1 MNMALW
7 DSINDKCWVPL
18 DWLWDHG
25 LPIGRI
31 FEKYHLPAIL
41 FPLIIILV
49 VLAIVWLLISPAAP
63 GPCGDGLC
71 AQDETCSDC
80 PLDCGECTLPTA
92 DKFIL
97 TVELTGLINE
107 AVTVKIFDKDGI
119 ILDSETGRK
128 GLFEFTGVEPQIIKA
143 VVSCPNGKEQSSRP
157 REVTKDDNII
167 TLPVPNG
174 CFDYLTDNDDVPIE
188 THGNIGVRLVD
199 DATGDSIDARV
210 VAVRLSDDLSEAD
223 MLTSG
228 GSATLNVRADNFY
241 YLTASRA
248 EYQSYDGK
256 DDSFYIVGGDTIYRT
271 IRLVPTVA
279 SSGTLAVCALSGSR
293 PLQSGRIS
301 VVEVGG
307 LEIDSASLSPS
318 DNGCATFDI
327 PSGKLVKATLISPP
341 QGCVSPGFSDPVTI
355 GAGTSSINLDVS
367 CQQGTALVKVIVY
380 DRQGN
385 IRTDQAKVTMW
396 DAISG
401 EQIPG
406 TAPDSSLSIGSGGY
420 TEEITVPA
428 GVLLQAR
435 ATDVPLGYVDTV
447 SGPAVFSP
455 DEHGSINIVLGEVGR
470 GGFEFLGASIV
481 YTPATP
487 GSPIK
492 VFVQQI
498 LYNGTLLTEE
508 NSEVSI
514 LINGNEYDAFYN
526 RSAAF

>member
-1 MNMALW
+1 MALW

-25 LPIGRI
+25 VPIGRV
-31 FEKYHLPAIL
+31 FEKYHLPAVL

-49 VLAIVWLLISPAAP
+49 VLAIVWLLMSPAAAT
-63 GPCGDGLC
+63 GPCGDGFC
-71 AQDETCSDC
+71 AADETCLDC

-92 DKFIL
+92 DKLIL
-97 TVELTGLINE
+97 TVELTGIVRE
-107 AVTVKIFDKDGI
+107 SVTVKIFDKDGI
-119 ILDSETGRK
+119 ILDSETGRR
-128 GLFEFTGVEPQIIKA
+128 GLFEFTDVQSQIIKA

-167 TLPVPNG
+167 TLPVPDG
-174 CFDYLTDNDDVPIE
+174 CFDYLTDDDDTPID
-188 THGNIGVRLVD
+188 THGNIEVRLVD
-199 DATGDSIDARV
+199 DATGDAIDARV
-210 VAVRLSDDLSEAD
+210 VAVRLSDDLPEAD

-241 YLTASRA
+241 YLTASRT

-256 DDSFYIVGGDTIYRT
+256 DDRFYVVGGDTIYRT
-271 IRLVPTVA
+271 IRLVPTA
-279 SSGTLAVCALSGSR
+279 TSSGTLAVCALSGST

-307 LEIDSASLSPS
+307 LEINSASLSPS
-318 DNGCATFDI
+318 DNGCVTFDI
-327 PSGKLVKATLISPP
+327 PSGKLVKAALISPP
-341 QGCVSPGFSDPVTI
+341 QGCVSSDFSDPITI
-355 GAGTSSINLDVS
+355 SGGADMITLDVS
-367 CQQGTALVKVIVY
+367 CDQGTAFVKVMVY
-380 DRQGN
+380 DREGN
-385 IRTDQAKVTMW
+385 IRTDQARVTMW
-396 DAISG
+396 DAISE

-428 GVLLQAR
+428 GILLQAK
-435 ATDVPLGYVDTV
+435 ATAVPLGYVDTV
-447 SGPAVFSP
+447 SGPAAFSP

-526 RSAAF
+526 QSAAF